1 MFTGIVE
8 EMGTVKAIRKG
19 PHSAVVEIQAQVV
32 LEDLHIG
39 DSIAVNGVCLTATAF
54 SPAGFTADV
63 MHETLNRSAL
73 ALLRPGSR
81 VNLERAMA
89 ADGRFGG
96 HIVSGHIDGTGQIE
110 SMRREENAVWVTI
123 ACTDKILDLIVEK
136 GSICIDGISL
146 TVAAVTKRNF
156 SVSVIPHTGEETT
169 LLKKKAGDAVNL
181 ENDIVGKYI
190 QKFVDIGRNSGADRG
205 KMPGDE
211 NAAGNAKGNSGL
223 SMEFLQK
230 YGF

>member
-1 MFTGIVE
+1 
-8 EMGTVKAIRKG
+8 
-19 PHSAVVEIQAQVV
+19 
-32 LEDLHIG
+32 
-39 DSIAVNGVCLTATAF
+39 
-54 SPAGFTADV
+54 
-63 MHETLNRSAL
+63 
-73 ALLRPGSR
+73 
-81 VNLERAMA
+81 
-89 ADGRFGG
+89 
-96 HIVSGHIDGTGQIE
+96 
-110 SMRREENAVWVTI
+110 MRREENAVWVTI
-123 ACTDKILDLIVEK
+123 TCADKILDLIVEK

-169 LLKKKAGDAVNL
+169 LLKKKAGDPVNL

-205 KMPGDE
+205 KMPDGD
-211 NAAGNAKGNSGL
+211 NAAGNAKGNPGL

>member
-1 MFTGIVE
+1 M
-8 EMGTVKAIRKG
+8 
-19 PHSAVVEIQAQVV
+19 
-32 LEDLHIG
+32 
-39 DSIAVNGVCLTATAF
+39 
-54 SPAGFTADV
+54 
-63 MHETLNRSAL
+63 
-73 ALLRPGSR
+73 
-81 VNLERAMA
+81 
-89 ADGRFGG
+89 
-96 HIVSGHIDGTGQIE
+96 
-110 SMRREENAVWVTI
+110 
-123 ACTDKILDLIVEK
+123 EK

-169 LLKKKAGDAVNL
+169 LLKKKAGDPVNL

-205 KMPGDE
+205 KAEDGKDAGDSTKGKMPDDE